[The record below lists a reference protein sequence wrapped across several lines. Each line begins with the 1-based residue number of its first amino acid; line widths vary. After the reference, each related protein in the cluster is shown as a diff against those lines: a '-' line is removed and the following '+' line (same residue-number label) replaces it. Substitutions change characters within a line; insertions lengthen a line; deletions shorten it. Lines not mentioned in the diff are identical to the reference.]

1 MKLEKI
7 FKNYL
12 NKVIIP
18 KYKFIDKVE
27 DVTTSFDND
36 SDGMMLQATLV
47 LNRNWANLNMLKD
60 EDKIYFENSELK
72 FPFSSLNKKVYTGW
86 NEEQIDFV
94 AEITNLYRMLDL
106 NPAKYAP
113 LVLHYKINSE

>member
-12 NKVIIP
+12 NKVVIP
-18 KYKFIDKVE
+18 KYNFIDKVE

-36 SDGMMLQATLV
+36 SDGMMLKATLV
-47 LNRNWANLNMLKD
+47 LNRDWANLNMLKD

-86 NEEQIDFV
+86 NGEQIDFV
-94 AEITNLYRMLDL
+94 TEITNLYRMLDL
-106 NPAKYAP
+106 SPAKHAP
-113 LVLHYKINSE
+113 LVLYYKINSE

>member
-27 DVTTSFDND
+27 DITTSFDND
-36 SDGMMLQATLV
+36 SDGMMLKATLV

>member
-47 LNRNWANLNMLKD
+47 LNRDWANLNMLKD

>member
-12 NKVIIP
+12 NKVVIP
-18 KYKFIDKVE
+18 KYNFLDKVE

-36 SDGMMLQATLV
+36 SDGMMLKATLV

-72 FPFSSLNKKVYTGW
+72 FPFSSFNKKVYTGW

-106 NPAKYAP
+106 SPAKYAP
-113 LVLHYKINSE
+113 LVLYYKINSE